1 MSATLK
7 ERVPPCQPASA
18 TRRHPPLNPM
28 ADKPES
34 AHSLL
39 KGGVMAALRA
49 ELEVQGR
56 MLQAVRRGLPDFLGS
71 HCRHCVIK
79 GDRLLIY
86 VDSPAWGSQLRF
98 HGPSLLLH
106 LEQTTGRRFRDI
118 QVRNLLPAAP
128 TSTAEK
134 PRAVPPP
141 GPGVSELLRESAE
154 NAPHEDIREALL
166 RLSRTLE
173 KAREG
178 KD

>member
-1 MSATLK
+1 
-7 ERVPPCQPASA
+7 
-18 TRRHPPLNPM
+18 
-28 ADKPES
+28 
-34 AHSLL
+34 
-39 KGGVMAALRA
+39 MAALRA

-98 HGPSLLLH
+98 QAPSLLPH

-118 QVRNLLPAAP
+118 QIRNLLPAAP
-128 TSTAEK
+128 ANAAEK
-134 PRAVPPP
+134 PRAVLP
-141 GPGVSELLRESAE
+141 GPGVSELLRETAE
-154 NAPHEDIREALL
+154 STSHEDIREALL
-166 RLSRTLE
+166 RLSRTLD
-173 KAREG
+173 KVREG